1 MAIDLF
7 SQMSGNILTDMTP
20 PIQPPGEIP
29 DPEDKKPDDWDDR
42 ERIQDPEASKP
53 EDWDEDA
60 PKLIQDEN
68 AVRPEEWNEDAPSEI
83 PDPDAV
89 RPDDWDDDED
99 GDWEPPYISNPLCE
113 ETGCGEWESPMI
125 SNPSYKGKWVAPM
138 INNPDYSGVW
148 APKQIQNPGYFEEAE
163 PYFKLTPIVAVGL
176 ELWTM
181 NEGIAFDNFLIT
193 DSLQSGNFF
202 LKDGYMVKYDIEKDA
217 RGERSLNS
225 YLDMFVDLANDYPYI
240 WAVYAAVLVLPIVL
254 CCCLCPTRKRTP
266 RPTPPSTD
274 PAQEP
279 SENVTGDSEVTD
291 PPPAETEPVSPPSSP
306 ASKKEVQISDNSQDD
321 EGATGSLPADSESPS
336 VRKRTKK
343 TKPRKDT

>member
-1 MAIDLF
+1 MN
-7 SQMSGNILTDMTP
+7 GNILTDMVP
-20 PIQPPGEIP
+20 SIQPPEEIP
-29 DPEDKKPDDWDDR
+29 DPEDRKPDDWDDQ

-60 PKLIQDEN
+60 AKLVQDEN
-68 AVRPEEWNEDAPSEI
+68 AVKPEEWDEDALSEI

-113 ETGCGEWESPMI
+113 ETGCGEWEPPMI
-125 SNPSYKGKWVAPM
+125 HNPSYKGKWVAPM
-138 INNPDYSGVW
+138 INNPGYSGVW
-148 APKQIQNPGYFEEAE
+148 APKQIPNPGYFDETE
-163 PYFKLTPIVAVGL
+163 PYFKLTPIVAIGL

-193 DSLQSGNFF
+193 DSLQAGNYF
-202 LKDGYMVKYDIEKDA
+202 LKDGYMIKYNIELDA
-217 RGERSLNS
+217 RGERSFNS
-225 YLDMFVDLANDYPYI
+225 YLDVFVDLANEYPYL
-240 WAVYAAVLVLPIVL
+240 WAAYAAVLVLPFVL

-266 RPTPPSTD
+266 RPAPQPTD
-274 PAQEP
+274 PPQEP
-279 SENVTGDSEVTD
+279 SENVPDDSEVTD
-291 PPPAETEPVSPPSSP
+291 PPPAETASTSPPSSP
-306 ASKKEVQISDNSQDD
+306 ASKQDLPISDRDSQDD